1 MSCCGN
7 DLPSNCTNPCATSST
22 NTAACESLPS
32 ALDNFI
38 THFWG
43 TLIKTEVNGQVTW
56 SEPCGLEVGLQN
68 NPRMPD
74 EGLACYFLRLFEDGI
89 VGATGPQGP
98 AGSDGAAGANSYTVT
113 LQGFTQPTSGAPNFS
128 VRCYANP
135 AILIGGVVFI
145 ATSGW
150 HTVTAVGGDGTLFL
164 TLLQALP
171 SAPATITA
179 GKVVVMTGPQGATGA
194 TGAVGATGP
203 VGPQGPAGDEYTPD
217 NNFFVCTGADH
228 SLTLALAEVQFGG
241 TEPQVT
247 LAQNGGKYLVEVIV
261 GVEMDGTAAA
271 SPGES
276 ITVRLWDATAAA
288 YIADA
293 DQTVQCF
300 DPSQRGQIVMRAIVT
315 TANPNT
321 TLQLYAS
328 ISVAGKGVIEP
339 DRTSLSYVRLS

>member
-1 MSCCGN
+1 MSCCSEST
-7 DLPSNCTNPCATSST
+7 SNCNNPCATSAT
-22 NTAACESLPS
+22 NTAACENLPS

-38 THFWG
+38 SHFWG
-43 TLIKTEVNGQVTW
+43 ELIKTEVDGVVTW
-56 SEPCGLEVGLQN
+56 SEPCGLTVGLQN
-68 NPRMPD
+68 NPRLPD

-89 VGATGPQGP
+89 IGATGPQGL
-98 AGSDGAAGANSYTVT
+98 AGADGAPGSNAYTVT
-113 LQGFTQPTSGAPNFS
+113 LQGFTQPTIGSPNFS
-128 VRCYANP
+128 VKCYANP
-135 AILIGGVVFI
+135 AILVGGVVFI
-145 ATSGW
+145 GTSGW
-150 HTVTAVGGDGTLFL
+150 HTVTAVGGDGTLFC

-171 SAPATITA
+171 GAPATITA
-179 GKVVVMTGPQGATGA
+179 GKVVNMTGPQGATGA
-194 TGAVGATGP
+194 TGAAGATGP
-203 VGPQGPAGDEYTPD
+203 IGPQGPAGDEYTPD
-217 NNFFVCTGADH
+217 HDFFVCTGADH

-247 LAQNGGKYLVEVIV
+247 LAQTGADYLVEVIV
-261 GVEMDGTAAA
+261 GVEMDATAAA
-271 SPGES
+271 TPGEE
-276 ITVRLWDATAAA
+276 ITVRLWDATAGA
-288 YIADA
+288 YIAAA